1 METTVFL
8 AVIAAAALHAGWNA
22 LLKIGLDR
30 FLTATLIQIGAGLVA
45 LCALPLVALPQASAW
60 PWIALSALL
69 HIGYNFFLARAYQYG
84 DLGQVYPIARGSS
97 PLMVALLSLL
107 LLQDGLGALQLLGL
121 LVLVLGIW
129 LIIRGVMELIGAF
142 TNPQGQSRWLLAL
155 GGLLWLVAGVL
166 VVSFP
171 GVAALSISL
180 WLGVLAI
187 IWGIA
192 LLVAGVQ
199 VRKVAKETAP
209 IEGQVVPPQ

>member
-1 METTVFL
+1 V
-8 AVIAAAALHAGWNA
+8 VGIAA
-22 LLKIGLDR
+22 GLFAVFQPIR
-30 FLTATLIQIGAGLVA
+30 SAVA
-45 LCALPLVALPQASAW
+45 LAW
-60 PWIALSALL
+60 
-69 HIGYNFFLARAYQYG
+69 
-84 DLGQVYPIARGSS
+84 
-97 PLMVALLSLL
+97 
-107 LLQDGLGALQLLGL
+107 
-121 LVLVLGIW
+121 VLGIW

>member
-1 METTVFL
+1 MTDLMKRSSTTLLVFG
-8 AVIAAAALHAGWNA
+8 AVSVVFGLIAAFFPVATAVTLVVLWGIYALIDGITAAVLAFSREGRQA
-22 LLKIGLDR
+22 RG
-30 FLTATLIQIGAGLVA
+30 FLIFAAVVGIAAGLFAVFQPIRSAVA
-45 LCALPLVALPQASAW
+45 LAW
-60 PWIALSALL
+60 
-69 HIGYNFFLARAYQYG
+69 
-84 DLGQVYPIARGSS
+84 
-97 PLMVALLSLL
+97 
-107 LLQDGLGALQLLGL
+107 
-121 LVLVLGIW
+121 VLGIW

-155 GGLLWLVAGVL
+155 GGLLWLV
-166 VVSFP
+166 P

>member
-1 METTVFL
+1 MTLMNELMKRSSTTLLVFG
-8 AVIAAAALHAGWNA
+8 AVSVVFGLIAAFFPIATAVTLVVLWGIYALIDGITAAVLAFSREGRQA
-22 LLKIGLDR
+22 RG
-30 FLTATLIQIGAGLVA
+30 FLIFAAVVGIAAGLFAVFQPIRSAVA
-45 LCALPLVALPQASAW
+45 LAW
-60 PWIALSALL
+60 
-69 HIGYNFFLARAYQYG
+69 
-84 DLGQVYPIARGSS
+84 
-97 PLMVALLSLL
+97 
-107 LLQDGLGALQLLGL
+107 
-121 LVLVLGIW
+121 VLGIW

>member
-1 METTVFL
+1 
-8 AVIAAAALHAGWNA
+8 
-22 LLKIGLDR
+22 
-30 FLTATLIQIGAGLVA
+30 
-45 LCALPLVALPQASAW
+45 
-60 PWIALSALL
+60 
-69 HIGYNFFLARAYQYG
+69 
-84 DLGQVYPIARGSS
+84 
-97 PLMVALLSLL
+97 
-107 LLQDGLGALQLLGL
+107 
-121 LVLVLGIW
+121 
-129 LIIRGVMELIGAF
+129 
-142 TNPQGQSRWLLAL
+142 
-155 GGLLWLVAGVL
+155 LLWLVAGVL